1 GPKAGHEHLKLLT
14 DKVVALETL
23 DSTAFSG
30 FFKWVSAS
38 VASGSSSAG
47 VTTDSDTLPPPP
59 PEIQLVL

>member
-1 GPKAGHEHLKLLT
+1 AASSLT
-14 DKVVALETL
+14 LQQCL
-23 DSTAFSG
+23 
-30 FFKWVSAS
+30 FKWVSAS